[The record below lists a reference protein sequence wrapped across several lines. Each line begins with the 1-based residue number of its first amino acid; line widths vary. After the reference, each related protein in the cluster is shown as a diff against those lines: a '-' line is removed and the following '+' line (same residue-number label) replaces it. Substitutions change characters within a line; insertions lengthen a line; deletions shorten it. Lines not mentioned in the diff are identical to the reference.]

1 MQFLGFWG
9 RSPASQQP
17 VSGWR
22 AAVLV
27 VVALLSVASFA
38 GTADANPKFAAV
50 TVDARNGK
58 LLFAENADSIR
69 HPASLTKMMTLY
81 VLFQDLKS
89 GKIKLNSPI
98 RMSARAASMSPS
110 KLGVKA
116 GNTITV
122 ETAIKALVVKS
133 ANDVAAAVA
142 ENLGGTESAF
152 AQRMTRTARSIGM
165 SRSTF
170 ANASG
175 LPNPKQVT
183 TARDMATLGLRLMR
197 DFPQYYP
204 YFRTQNFTYAGRT
217 IRGHNRL
224 LGKYEGTDGIKT
236 GYINASGFNL
246 VTSVRRGDKR
256 LVGVVLGGRSGATR
270 DAYMKT
276 MLSKHFGAAK
286 TGKTIAAMA
295 GSSKGAIDPVGG
307 GTAADASD
315 SKAKR
320 KKAAPGRKKN
330 ADDQSASEAQVAQAP
345 AVTAVPEQGDT
356 GEEAEA
362 QSALAEQAAAAAI
375 APAQQASSGS
385 TFQQVEVETVPQPT
399 PQPQVIESNLVDPSA
414 PADLPFQVKTPSE
427 QLADQATVASIA
439 SADAQWMINLGDY
452 ASKPDALAQLQLMR
466 KKAGAVLDGKT
477 AQTVVVDK
485 KGTITYR
492 ARFTGFDENSAK
504 AACKAIKKNK
514 AACSVQAPA

>member
-1 MQFLGFWG
+1 
-9 RSPASQQP
+9 
-17 VSGWR
+17 
-22 AAVLV
+22 
-27 VVALLSVASFA
+27 
-38 GTADANPKFAAV
+38 
-50 TVDARNGK
+50 
-58 LLFAENADSIR
+58 
-69 HPASLTKMMTLY
+69 MMTLY

-89 GKIKLNSPI
+89 GKIKLDSPI

-204 YFRTQNFTYAGRT
+204 YFRTQSFTYAGRT

-256 LVGVVLGGRSGATR
+256 LVGVVLGGRSGASR

-276 MLSKHFGAAK
+276 MLSKYFGAAK

-307 GTAADASD
+307 EAVADASD

-320 KKAAPGRKKN
+320 KKTAPGRKKN
-330 ADDQSASEAQVAQAP
+330 SDDVSASEAQVAQAP
-345 AVTAVPEQGDT
+345 AVTAAPEQGDT
-356 GEEAEA
+356 GEESRSPIRAGA
-362 QSALAEQAAAAAI
+362 GSRRSSAT
-375 APAQQASSGS
+375 APAQQATSGS

-399 PQPQVIESNLVDPSA
+399 PQPEVMRIQPGRPLGARQAALRGQDPLG
-414 PADLPFQVKTPSE
+414 PAGRPGARSPPS
-427 QLADQATVASIA
+427 LRPIA
-439 SADAQWMINLGDY
+439 SG
-452 ASKPDALAQLQLMR
+452 
-466 KKAGAVLDGKT
+466 
-477 AQTVVVDK
+477 
-485 KGTITYR
+485 
-492 ARFTGFDENSAK
+492 
-504 AACKAIKKNK
+504 
-514 AACSVQAPA
+514 